1 MKQIMNH
8 TIKITRRSQNVINNI
23 RKISGNKI
31 NNQNALAITIQ
42 CSNSQYCLLKKS
54 SGIDYFVKQKHF
66 VRKKTCLI

>member
-23 RKISGNKI
+23 TKISGNKI

-42 CSNSQYCLLKKS
+42 CSNSQCCLLKKS
-54 SGIDYFVKQKHF
+54 SGIDYFVKQKHV